1 MFYTKFWQIYSNK
14 WSIVISFQHT
24 YVLCIPLKM
33 NSNICNSVCKLLT
46 YVLRILFSL
55 WSWLGTNITRTQMQ
69 IQIQTQIQIVI
80 WVDMHLCIPP
90 IYLFVLDDAKREGFL
105 VPPTPR
111 ATKFNIF
118 LFILHFRLLLTYY
131 FCHEKSHFWVKKV
144 GTGNP

>member
-1 MFYTKFWQIYSNK
+1 
-14 WSIVISFQHT
+14 
-24 YVLCIPLKM
+24 
-33 NSNICNSVCKLLT
+33 
-46 YVLRILFSL
+46 
-55 WSWLGTNITRTQMQ
+55 MQ

-118 LFILHFRLLLTYY
+118 LLLKCYVNFVSSYLA
-131 FCHEKSHFWVKKV
+131 KKFSNYTIGSP
-144 GTGNP
+144 GTASLSLKGKV

>member
-1 MFYTKFWQIYSNK
+1 
-14 WSIVISFQHT
+14 
-24 YVLCIPLKM
+24 
-33 NSNICNSVCKLLT
+33 
-46 YVLRILFSL
+46 
-55 WSWLGTNITRTQMQ
+55 MQ

-118 LFILHFRLLLTYY
+118 LLLKCQFCVVLFSKEILQLCDWITCYSILKPQR
-131 FCHEKSHFWVKKV
+131 KSMINVF
-144 GTGNP
+144 GFEANL